1 MESQMDRKFTTQFET
16 IVRGVVLTVD
26 AYALADHEGMFQLG
40 ITGAYAGS
48 SHDVLALLSDDDI
61 MQLESEALEAFQN
74 DADDAAYWA

>member
-1 MESQMDRKFTTQFET
+1 MDQKITTQFET

-26 AYALADHEGMFQLG
+26 AYALADHEGIYRYG

-48 SHDVLALLSDDDI
+48 SNDILALLSDDDVA
-61 MQLESEALEAFQN
+61 QLESEALQAFEN